1 MGSQAGLAAWG
12 DPALIRQIIQHLVV
26 NAIDASP
33 DGSAVQLVAVTEQG
47 RVRIDVIDQGS
58 GMTRA
63 FIRDELFK
71 PFVSTKE
78 GGFGLGAF
86 EALQLAQAMGG
97 YSRNGTNRAPRYP
110 GSIASA
116 MVRLGTDWIESFSRA
131 MPTLRQ
137 HMILVT
143 NYICMGSAGG
153 PISLALS
160 WGYSHLPVFRHRC
173 CSMNTMS
180 TLCEKQQTHF
190 LSRVMQPI
198 FANALRK

>member
-1 MGSQAGLAAWG
+1 M
-12 DPALIRQIIQHLVV
+12 V
-26 NAIDASP
+26 N
-33 DGSAVQLVAVTEQG
+33 GT
-47 RVRIDVIDQGS
+47 
-58 GMTRA
+58 
-63 FIRDELFK
+63 
-71 PFVSTKE
+71 
-78 GGFGLGAF
+78 
-86 EALQLAQAMGG
+86 ALQAPAFGVFHRRIPSNSLNLAPNRISFPRRMSSDSINRFFLAQVMGG